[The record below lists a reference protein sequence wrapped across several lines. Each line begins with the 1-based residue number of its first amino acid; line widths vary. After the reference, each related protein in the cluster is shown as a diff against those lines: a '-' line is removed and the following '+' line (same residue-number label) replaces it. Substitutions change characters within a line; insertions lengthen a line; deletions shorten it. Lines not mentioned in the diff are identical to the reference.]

1 MFVEFPLYL
10 IELLTDP
17 YYNKF
22 AAETIGGI
30 GRKELEAWAKSKK
43 YYGGKKK

>member
-1 MFVEFPLYL
+1 MFVEFPLHL

-22 AAETIGGI
+22 AAETIGEI
-30 GRKELEAWAKSKK
+30 KK
-43 YYGGKKK
+43 KYGGKKNEKPKGKSQH